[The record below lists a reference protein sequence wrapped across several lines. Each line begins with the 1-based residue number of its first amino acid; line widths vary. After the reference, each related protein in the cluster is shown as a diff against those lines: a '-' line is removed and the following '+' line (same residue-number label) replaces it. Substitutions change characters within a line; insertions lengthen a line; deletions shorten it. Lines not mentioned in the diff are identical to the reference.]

1 MSETSSQLTF
11 AQPPL
16 SARPKETK
24 ILPRTKTTP
33 LPATDPNTHR
43 SARSTRK
50 KPARVASAVSVSP
63 SPSPEFD
70 ADARR
75 EEIAAAAY
83 RNWLARANGPGSP
96 EEDWLKAEVDVRAK
110 YAQ

>member
-1 MSETSSQLTF
+1 MGEISSELTF

-50 KPARVASAVSVSP
+50 KPARVASARSL

-70 ADARR
+70 AAARR
-75 EEIAAAAY
+75 EEIAEVAY

>member
-1 MSETSSQLTF
+1 MSEISSQLTF

-16 SARPKETK
+16 SARLKETK

-50 KPARVASAVSVSP
+50 KPVRVASALSL

-75 EEIAAAAY
+75 EEIAEVAY

-110 YAQ
+110 YAR